1 MKMGTL
7 ICAKCR
13 AIPVDGVCP
22 LCGKNKKF
30 IEAGD
35 NDEVYLTSCEYIWS
49 RMVEDALDGA
59 GIRYRRHGT
68 HGSGVIA
75 SIGELAELYRYYVMF
90 PDYGAARAVVP
101 DTDFGEMSEE
111 ELLEYME
118 EYSEN
123 DGCPEDCD
131 APDGSEK

>member
-1 MKMGTL
+1 MRYRLTAYAR
-7 ICAKCR
+7 CAVKIR
-13 AIPVDGVCP
+13 NSLKPAITTR
-22 LCGKNKKF
+22 F
-30 IEAGD
+30 I
-35 NDEVYLTSCEYIWS
+35 S
-49 RMVEDALDGA
+49 RPALDGA

-68 HGSGVIA
+68 RGSGVIA

-118 EYSEN
+118 EYSES

-131 APDGSEK
+131 ASDGSEE